1 MSCPVPRLPS
11 IRTRPES
18 ADTRPVAVPGVLRV
32 PPPVVPA
39 GRDRRV
45 ARQRTAKLCAACIL
59 KHCSATLIVLAI
71 SAIESASGPGRS
83 MKFKDYYK
91 IMGLSRDASAD
102 EIKRAYRKL
111 ARKYHPDVSKEP
123 QAEERF
129 KELGEAYEVLRDTE
143 KRAAYDHLG
152 ASWQPGQDFTPPP
165 NWQGGGF
172 EFHQGAADPA
182 ANHHFSDF
190 FESLF
195 GHAFHAGAGATGA
208 GPRTRGQ
215 DQHSKITISLDDAY
229 HGATRIIQL
238 AVPEW
243 DATGSRVMRNHA
255 LQVQIPHGVVQGQQ
269 IRLAGQGAAGAGGG
283 PRGDLYLE
291 VQLQPHPLFKSEGH
305 DIYLNLPLT
314 PWEAALGAQ
323 LTVPTLGG
331 NVEVK
336 IPAGSQSGQK
346 LRLKGRGL
354 GSKTRGDQYIVLQ
367 IVAPPAM
374 TPAARE
380 FYERMSR
387 ELPFNPRSHM
397 GV

>member
-1 MSCPVPRLPS
+1 
-11 IRTRPES
+11 
-18 ADTRPVAVPGVLRV
+18 
-32 PPPVVPA
+32 
-39 GRDRRV
+39 
-45 ARQRTAKLCAACIL
+45 
-59 KHCSATLIVLAI
+59 
-71 SAIESASGPGRS
+71 

-129 KELGEAYEVLRDTE
+129 KELGEAYEVLRDAQ
-143 KRAAYDHLG
+143 KRASYDHLG
-152 ASWQPGQDFTPPP
+152 SAWQPGQEFTPPP
-165 NWQGGGF
+165 DWQPSGF
-172 EFHQGAADPA
+172 EFHPDPRGGAG
-182 ANHHFSDF
+182 NHHFSDF

-195 GHAFHAGAGATGA
+195 GHAFHAGSGTQGA
-208 GPRTRGQ
+208 GPRMRGQ
-215 DQHSKITISLDDAY
+215 DQHSKITISLEDAY
-229 HGATRIIQL
+229 HGAARIIQL
-238 AVPEW
+238 GVPER
-243 DATGSRVMRNHA
+243 DAGGNRVMRNHT
-255 LQVQIPHGVVQGQQ
+255 LQVQIPPGVVQGQQ
-269 IRLAGQGAAGAGGG
+269 IRLAGQGLAGAGSA

-291 VQLQPHPLFKSEGH
+291 VELQVHPYFEPEGQ
-305 DIYLNLPLT
+305 DIYLKLPLT

-331 NVEVK
+331 KVDVK

-354 GSKTRGDQYIVLQ
+354 GSKSRGDQYVVLQ
-367 IVAPPAM
+367 IVTPPAA

-380 FYERMSR
+380 IYKQMSR